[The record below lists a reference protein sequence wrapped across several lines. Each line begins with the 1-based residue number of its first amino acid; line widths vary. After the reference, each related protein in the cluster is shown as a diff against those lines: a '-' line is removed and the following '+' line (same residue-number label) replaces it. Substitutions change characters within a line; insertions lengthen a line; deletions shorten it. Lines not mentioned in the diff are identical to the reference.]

1 MQESAK
7 DIWSRAVG
15 RLLPAWRSVVF
26 VHLFYTIVAVALVAP
41 LIGLV
46 ARLALALTGNEAV
59 ADQDIAGF
67 LLSPIGLAALVLVA
81 ALSVIIVVL
90 EQCSL
95 MAISAAGMQ
104 GDSWTARDGLA
115 FAAARARR
123 TLSFAIRL
131 VARVLAIVL
140 PFLAVGA
147 AVALLL
153 LDEYDINFYLSQ
165 RPPEFIA
172 TAVIVA
178 LLAMAALLLLG
189 RKLLDWALAL
199 PLIAFAATPPGAAFA
214 ASTRH
219 MHGRRRT
226 LLIVLLKWAAV
237 AIVLGFVVVLGVQ
250 LLASAVLPAVES
262 RIRLLLPV
270 LGVLATLW
278 LVGNFLATAFN
289 AGAFAEIITDVY
301 ERCGP
306 LPDAALDRSRIVR
319 RVEASRL
326 TTRQL
331 AIGVATAAL
340 LALGLS
346 AWFLHGIRIEDQVE
360 IVAHRGAAGAAP
372 ENTMAAVRRAIED
385 GTDWVEIDVQESAD
399 GAVVVVHDSDFM
411 KLAGEP
417 LKVWN
422 GTLDEIREIDVGS
435 WFSPVFRSERVPTL
449 QEVLA
454 AAKGRSKVVIELKY
468 YGHDV
473 ALERKV
479 VEIVE
484 EAGMADQVAIMSLK
498 YEGIQQ
504 IRELRP
510 DWTIGLLSAKAL
522 GDLTSL
528 DADFLAVNMGM
539 ARAGFLRRAR
549 RAGKP
554 VFVWTVNTPVDV
566 SRMASLGVS
575 GIITDEPA
583 MARQV
588 LEDRAEMTVGERLLI
603 HTAVLFG
610 RDPPKRY
617 RDDSP

>member
-1 MQESAK
+1 MQEATK
-7 DIWSRAVG
+7 DVWSRAIG
-15 RLLPAWRSVVF
+15 RLLPAWRSVVA
-26 VHLFYTIVAVALVAP
+26 VHLFYTFLAVAMVAP
-41 LIGLV
+41 VVGLV
-46 ARLALALTGNEAV
+46 GRLALALRGKTAV

-67 LLSPIGLAALVLVA
+67 LLSPVGLAALVLVA

-95 MAISAAGMQ
+95 MAIAAAGMR
-104 GDSWTARDGLA
+104 GDRWTAREGMA
-115 FAAARARR
+115 FAAVRARR

-147 AVALLL
+147 AVALWL

-165 RPPEFIA
+165 RPPEFVA

-178 LLAMAALLLLG
+178 LLAVTALLLLG
-189 RKLLDWALAL
+189 RKLLDWAMAL
-199 PLIAFAATPPGAAFA
+199 PLVAFARTPPGAAFA

-226 LLIVLLKWAAV
+226 LLAVVLKWLAV
-237 AIVLGFVVVLGVQ
+237 AIVLGMVVVLGIQ
-250 LLASAVLPAVES
+250 LLASAMLPAVES
-262 RIRLLLPV
+262 RIRLLVPV
-270 LGVLATLW
+270 LGMLATLW
-278 LVGNFLATAFN
+278 LIGNFLVTGFS
-289 AGAFAEIITDVY
+289 AGAFAEIITDTY

-306 LPDAALDRSRIVR
+306 LPDAALDRSRVAR
-319 RVEASRL
+319 RVEASPVS
-326 TTRQL
+326 TRQL
-331 AIGVATAAL
+331 AIGVLAFAL

-346 AWFLHGIRIEDQVE
+346 AWFLHGLRIDDQVE

-372 ENTMAAVRRAIED
+372 ENTMAAIRRAIED

-417 LKVWN
+417 LKVWD
-422 GTLDEIREIDVGS
+422 GTLAEIREIDVGS
-435 WFSPVFRSERVPTL
+435 WFSPVFRAERVPTL
-449 QEVLA
+449 REVLS

-484 EAGMADQVAIMSLK
+484 EAGMTDQVAIMSLK
-498 YEGIQQ
+498 YEGIQK

-522 GDLTSL
+522 GDLTRL

-566 SRMASLGVS
+566 SRMASLGVA

-588 LEDRAEMTVGERLLI
+588 LEDRAEMTLGERLLI

-610 RDPPKRY
+610 HEPPRRY